1 MNGVRL
7 IAQYL
12 GANRRDFLLALLCVA
27 AETSLELAIP
37 MLMAQVIDEGIMARN
52 LNVVFTD
59 GGLMIVCAL
68 AALGLGLLYARYSAR
83 AAMGTRRQPA
93 GGRIR
98 APSARPCSTCRS
110 CRARCTPPAW
120 RSC

>member
-37 MLMAQVIDEGIMARN
+37 MLMAQVSQPGC
-52 LNVVFTD
+52 D
-59 GGLMIVCAL
+59 GTSL
-68 AALGLGLLYARYSAR
+68 
-83 AAMGTRRQPA
+83 T
-93 GGRIR
+93 
-98 APSARPCSTCRS
+98 PSRCRS
-110 CRARCTPPAW
+110 GPVGERQ
-120 RSC
+120 